1 MIKNI
6 SLVIITAIIITI
18 ITIRKETKL
27 KISRVNT
34 QARIYREINERSVRV
49 MADMEVVYNQ
59 QKATQKRMYN

>member
-34 QARIYREINERSVRV
+34 PARIYREINARSVRV

>member
-6 SLVIITAIIITI
+6 NLVITTAIIT

-34 QARIYREINERSVRV
+34 PARIYREINERSVRV
-49 MADMEVVYNQ
+49 MADMEAAYNQ

>member
-6 SLVIITAIIITI
+6 NLVITTAIIT

-34 QARIYREINERSVRV
+34 PARIYREINERSVRV
-49 MADMEVVYNQ
+49 MADMEVVCNQ
-59 QKATQKRMYN
+59 QKVTQKRMYN